1 MIMAVTI
8 YVHCLLSDSFALSL
22 SCLFSCS
29 IMSAKS
35 SFNCLRH
42 VCILVP
48 ESIIYLF
55 GYSTHHRLMAAVDS
69 TNPNPSPK
77 PDFTTL
83 APWPEVPR

>member
-1 MIMAVTI
+1 MIMAMTI
-8 YVHCLLSDSFALSL
+8 YVHCLLSDSFALLL

-48 ESIIYLF
+48 ESIIPF
-55 GYSTHHRLMAAVDS
+55 DGGGGQH
-69 TNPNPSPK
+69 
-77 PDFTTL
+77 
-83 APWPEVPR
+83 